1 MLCGV
6 IIVSILEG
14 RHLVNDIPKNDM
26 QTIKITFEKLVND
39 KNFSGF
45 PKATLNNDDIKSI
58 LKELLKEDKTEISQN
73 EFTEKDK

>member
-14 RHLVNDIPKNDM
+14 RHLVNEIPKSDL
-26 QTIKITFEKLVND
+26 QTVKITFEKLVNS
-39 KNFSGF
+39 KNFGGF
-45 PKATLNNDDIKSI
+45 QKATLNKDDIKSI
-58 LKELLKEDKTEISQN
+58 LNELLADDEAEKPEK